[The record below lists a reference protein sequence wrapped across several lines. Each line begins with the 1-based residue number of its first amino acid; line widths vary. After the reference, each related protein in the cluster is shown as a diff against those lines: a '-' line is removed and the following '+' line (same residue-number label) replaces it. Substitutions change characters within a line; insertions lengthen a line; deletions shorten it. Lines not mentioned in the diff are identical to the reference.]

1 MDTPAEVFARR
12 RQALKERLRQER
24 LPALLVSHAANRW
37 YLSGFE
43 LMDSQCNESAG
54 WLVITADGEDHLLTD
69 PRFEEAA
76 RRVWPGNIV
85 IYTARK
91 LDKIGAFLDS
101 LAPARLG
108 FEPKSLCV
116 RDYER
121 LRENAA
127 FTPTENL
134 VEDLRAIK
142 DPGEIALLS
151 ASCALNHKVMEALPG
166 RLVPGMTEAE
176 AAWLVERLF
185 REGGASALAFST
197 IVGAGV
203 NAALPHAEPGPARL
217 PEEGP
222 VLVDCGG
229 RLHNYCSDQT
239 RTFWLGAKPSDRF
252 RTTLDLVREAQ
263 NRALRFI
270 GPGVSIAET
279 YGLARQCFEEQG
291 LAERFTHGLGHGV
304 GLETHEPPSLPS
316 LSRDVFRPGMVVA
329 VEPGLYWPD
338 WGGVRWEYM
347 VLVTEDGCR
356 VL

>member
-1 MDTPAEVFARR
+1 METSAETFARR

-24 LPALLVSHAANRW
+24 LSGLLVSHAANRW

-54 WLVITADGEDHLLTD
+54 WLLITADGEDHLLTD

-76 RRVWPGNIV
+76 RRVWPENIV

-91 LDKIGAFLDS
+91 MDRIGVFLES
-101 LAPARLG
+101 LSLQRLG

-127 FTPTENL
+127 LTPTENL
-134 VEDLRAIK
+134 VEELRIIK
-142 DPGEIALLS
+142 DPGEIALME

-176 AAWLVERLF
+176 ASWEVERLF
-185 REGGASALAFST
+185 REGGASALAFPN
-197 IVGAGV
+197 IVGVGV

-217 PEEGP
+217 PEEGL

-229 RLHNYCSDQT
+229 RLRNYCSDQT
-239 RTFWLGAKPSDRF
+239 RTYWLGGKPSDRF
-252 RTTLDLVREAQ
+252 RSTMDLVREAQ
-263 NRALRFI
+263 DRAIAFI
-270 GPGVSIAET
+270 RPGVSMAEI
-279 YGLARQCFEEQG
+279 YGVARACFEKQG
-291 LAERFTHGLGHGV
+291 VADRFTHGLGHGI
-304 GLETHEPPSLPS
+304 GLETHEPPSLSS
-316 LSRDVFRPGMVVA
+316 LSQDVCRPGMVIT
-329 VEPGLYWPD
+329 VEPGLYWAD

-347 VLVTEDGCR
+347 VLVTENGCR
-356 VL
+356 IL